1 LLKVAFNRFTAG
13 GNAYSN
19 KVVIMDEVH
28 NLVRLQTQYGEQLA
42 RLRSLLAGA
51 KGTVLAGFTG
61 TPILNEAVEGRQL
74 LDIIK
79 GSSAPP
85 GDGGFLSSFPMRPAH
100 LFPTSLPQGIP
111 DSILTPKLRRQFI
124 RRVTLVG
131 EPLKR
136 YDVKRQKG
144 LPERRLRA
152 YCNMCVHFGSFHAG
166 RNGSRARV
174 LADMASC
181 APKLF
186 AIASEVCDN
195 AEKALVL
202 IARSSGLEALLEH
215 LRERSAALPTDL
227 QFGVATMEE
236 LAEFN
241 APNNLR
247 GEKFRVL
254 VADAAQCS
262 EGVSFFAVRKLH
274 LAEVPA
280 TPSGLVQAV
289 GRAIRMYG
297 HRGLPAEEQTVTTQ
311 LWIAEFPR
319 WMRSSLGA
327 FAFRAQRRR
336 CEPSEMEAGAR
347 RLLRRLMNAGISDLA
362 TLKKRLD
369 ASIGGPNASGE
380 RPALSPATMAA
391 FFEQL
396 GLWEDAK
403 ALRLR
408 AQKGPA
414 TTGRRRLKLK
424 VPTAVPKPVQ
434 PKSDDVKS
442 LKADDV
448 KSLKAEMKD
457 EAKVKTEEKLA
468 VKDEP
473 LDEAAESLIAKKNLR
488 RVKKEEALSRPV
500 ASPQAGMSRV
510 PGDDESLASLVAPAP
525 KASPEAKKAAPEV
538 QNAPKELAW
547 QRDPLVRIIEAVHSA
562 ATAADAEEQFFL
574 SPWTAEQEALRSLS
588 RRSREFVPALAD
600 LRRKAV
606 DRAILMAGER
616 RRTGQT
622 VKQEPVDVSDGESS
636 ELDFGVSGSDR
647 EDAAAKPKEPTPL
660 VLPLGW
666 RTEVFRR
673 KGRDRRE
680 FVDMQGRRYG
690 TVAEARKA
698 INAERTR
705 QNMAQ
710 ELKKKYAEA
719 LAKKRSEPSE
729 EIQVKQEL
737 PESPERSKRFQPQ
750 VDGNAPGTSSS
761 VPIMLGE
768 PDSVDAKRARRT

>member
-1 LLKVAFNRFTAG
+1 
-13 GNAYSN
+13 
-19 KVVIMDEVH
+19 
-28 NLVRLQTQYGEQLA
+28 VRG
-42 RLRSLLAGA
+42 
-51 KGTVLAGFTG
+51 
-61 TPILNEAVEGRQL
+61 
-74 LDIIK
+74 
-79 GSSAPP
+79 
-85 GDGGFLSSFPMRPAH
+85 
-100 LFPTSLPQGIP
+100 
-111 DSILTPKLRRQFI
+111 
-124 RRVTLVG
+124 
-131 EPLKR
+131 
-136 YDVKRQKG
+136 
-144 LPERRLRA
+144 
-152 YCNMCVHFGSFHAG
+152 
-166 RNGSRARV
+166 
-174 LADMASC
+174 
-181 APKLF
+181 
-186 AIASEVCDN
+186 
-195 AEKALVL
+195 
-202 IARSSGLEALLEH
+202 
-215 LRERSAALPTDL
+215 
-227 QFGVATMEE
+227 
-236 LAEFN
+236 
-241 APNNLR
+241 
-247 GEKFRVL
+247 
-254 VADAAQCS
+254 
-262 EGVSFFAVRKLH
+262 
-274 LAEVPA
+274 
-280 TPSGLVQAV
+280 
-289 GRAIRMYG
+289 
-297 HRGLPAEEQTVTTQ
+297 
-311 LWIAEFPR
+311 
-319 WMRSSLGA
+319 
-327 FAFRAQRRR
+327 AQR
-336 CEPSEMEAGAR
+336 
-347 RLLRRLMNAGISDLA
+347 
-362 TLKKRLD
+362 
-369 ASIGGPNASGE
+369 
-380 RPALSPATMAA
+380 
-391 FFEQL
+391 
-396 GLWEDAK
+396 
-403 ALRLR
+403 
-408 AQKGPA
+408 
-414 TTGRRRLKLK
+414 
-424 VPTAVPKPVQ
+424 
-434 PKSDDVKS
+434 
-442 LKADDV
+442 
-448 KSLKAEMKD
+448 
-457 EAKVKTEEKLA
+457 
-468 VKDEP
+468 
-473 LDEAAESLIAKKNLR
+473 
-488 RVKKEEALSRPV
+488 V
-500 ASPQAGMSRV
+500 A
-510 PGDDESLASLVAPAP
+510 
-525 KASPEAKKAAPEV
+525 EAKKAAPEV